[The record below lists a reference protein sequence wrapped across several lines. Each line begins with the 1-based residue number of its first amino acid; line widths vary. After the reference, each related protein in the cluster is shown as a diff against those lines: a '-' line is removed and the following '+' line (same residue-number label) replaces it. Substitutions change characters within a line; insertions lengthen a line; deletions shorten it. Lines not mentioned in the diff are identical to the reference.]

1 MRFTFRIVYGE
12 KYKEYYKGI
21 DEKDVES
28 EEIVYD
34 DLYDFLSASIAA
46 FEDVVVEKIFG
57 CLEDAINDGV
67 GRGNTLYYSG
77 TIVSLTDIYDGSNWS
92 LEVEG

>member
-21 DEKDVES
+21 YEVET
-28 EEIVYD
+28 EEVVYD
-34 DLYDFLSASIAA
+34 NLYDFLSSAIAA

-57 CLEDAINDGV
+57 CLEDAINDGIG

-77 TIVSLTDIYDGSNWS
+77 TITSDTDIYDGSNWS
-92 LEVEG
+92 FEVEG